1 MTCQLD
7 MRWGE
12 DKEEGSCNQE
22 HAFTDVLEGKIW
34 ADVSFFVGLF
44 KELLQFKDAK
54 ENYNCDG

>member
-22 HAFTDVLEGKIW
+22 HTFSDVLESTISPG
-34 ADVSFFVGLF
+34 VSFFVGLF
-44 KELLQFKDAK
+44 DELLQFKDAK